1 MKYLPTLQ
9 TIKRHLI
16 SMALTFVAG
25 SMGFFM
31 LVDPSMDFKTVLY
44 GCLFAGV
51 REVAKILFELSTYYA
66 GQKKLGRSS
75 F

>member
-1 MKYLPTLQ
+1 MKYLPTTE
-9 TIKRHLI
+9 TIKRHII

-25 SMGFFM
+25 ALGY
-31 LVDPSMDFKTVLY
+31 LVLIEPSMDFKTVLY

-51 REVAKILFELSTYYA
+51 RELAKILFELSTYYSRPRITNT
-66 GQKKLGRSS
+66 Q